1 MCQPAHIASLCNIS
15 IFILLLKGVQPTLTT
30 WAQCN
35 VRHSWIR
42 CNVLLTNV
50 VVSLL
55 VSSFHIGV
63 NDWARLHLVRR
74 CPRHFQISSVT
85 LRFYQKCN
93 GTDHLNFWGA
103 GSATQISL
111 NALSVS
117 FLSEILLKNVLTCR
131 SPIRFATKLS
141 TCFLDSPERQPR
153 ICERFSL

>member
-63 NDWARLHLVRR
+63 NDWARLHLVRKVSQTFPDFLSYTEILSEVQWKWSFEFLGR
-74 CPRHFQISSVT
+74 R
-85 LRFYQKCN
+85 KCN
-93 GTDHLNFWGA
+93 PGFA
-103 GSATQISL
+103 KCFVRQ
-111 NALSVS
+111 
-117 FLSEILLKNVLTCR
+117 LSEWNPVEECINLPESNQICNETKHLL
-131 SPIRFATKLS
+131 SGFAGKAT
-141 TCFLDSPERQPR
+141 
-153 ICERFSL
+153 